1 MLTNENVK
9 SALLGLAVGDALGVP
24 VEFYSR
30 YELKE
35 NPVTGMRSNGAWRQP
50 IGTWS
55 DDTSLTIAAMESI
68 ARLKKFDANDIM
80 KNFVR
85 WLKED
90 KFTANDETFDC
101 GNTTG
106 AAIDNFIA
114 GAPPSS
120 CGMNDVRSNGN
131 GSLMRIFPAVFFA
144 YKKAATIGDALD
156 IVHEL
161 SALTHAHEYS
171 LMGCGIYYFV
181 AAQILDGNSN
191 LTDAVNAGL
200 RNAKNFYSAQN
211 KFAES
216 MKVYERIFS
225 DDFAALPE
233 DEIKS
238 YGYVVPTLEA
248 AIWCLLNTDSYKS
261 AVLTAVNLGKDT
273 DTVGAIAGGMAGLFY
288 GTEQIPAAWLDVLKK
303 RQYLEN
309 IANNFFA
316 AL

>member
-1 MLTNENVK
+1 MLTNANVK

-30 YELKE
+30 PELKKK
-35 NPVTGMRSNGAWRQP
+35 PVTGMRSYGTWNQP

-55 DDTSLTIAAMESI
+55 DDTSMTIAAMESI

-85 WLKED
+85 WLKKNE
-90 KFTANDETFDC
+90 FNANDNTFDC
-101 GNTTG
+101 GNTSG
-106 AAIDNFIA
+106 AAINNFIA
-114 GAPPSS
+114 GDPPSA
-120 CGMNDVRSNGN
+120 CGLNDIRSNGN

-144 YKKAATIGDALD
+144 YKKAATIDDALA

-181 AAQILDGNSN
+181 AAQILDGTAN
-191 LTDAVNAGL
+191 LSDAVNSGL
-200 RNAKNFYSAQN
+200 HKAKDFYAAQD
-211 KFAES
+211 KFAEG
-216 MKVYERIFS
+216 MKVYERLFS

-233 DEIKS
+233 DEIES
-238 YGYVVPTLEA
+238 YGYIVPTLEA
-248 AIWCLLNTDSYKS
+248 ALWCLLNTNNYKS

-288 GTEQIPAAWLDVLKK
+288 GIEQIPAAWLDVIKK
-303 RQYLEN
+303 REYLEN
-309 IANNFFA
+309 IADNFFA

>member
-1 MLTNENVK
+1 MLTNANVK

-30 YELKE
+30 PELKKK
-35 NPVTGMRSNGAWRQP
+35 PVTGMRSYGTWNQP

-55 DDTSLTIAAMESI
+55 DDTSMTIAAMESI

-85 WLKED
+85 WLKENE
-90 KFTANDETFDC
+90 FNANDNTFDC
-101 GNTTG
+101 GNTSG
-106 AAIDNFIA
+106 AAINNFIA
-114 GAPPSS
+114 GDPPSA
-120 CGMNDVRSNGN
+120 CGLNDIRSNGN

-144 YKKAATIGDALD
+144 YKKAATIDDALA

-181 AAQILDGNSN
+181 AAQILDGNKN
-191 LTDAVNAGL
+191 LSDAVNTGL
-200 RNAKNFYSAQN
+200 KQAKDFYAAQD
-211 KFAES
+211 KFAEG
-216 MKVYERIFS
+216 MKVYERLFS
-225 DDFAALPE
+225 DDFAVLPE

-248 AIWCLLNTDSYKS
+248 ALWCLLNTDNYKS

-288 GTEQIPAAWLDVLKK
+288 GIDQIPAAWLDVLKK
-303 RQYLEN
+303 REYLEN
-309 IANNFFA
+309 IADNFFA

>member
-1 MLTNENVK
+1 MITADNVK

-24 VEFYSR
+24 VEFCSR
-30 YELKE
+30 DELKR
-35 NPVTGMRSNGAWRQP
+35 NPVTGMRNYGSWQQP
-50 IGTWS
+50 AGTWS

-68 ARLKKFDANDIM
+68 ARLKKFDTNDIM

-90 KFTANDETFDC
+90 EFTANDETFDC

-106 AAIDNFIA
+106 AAIHNFIY
-114 GAPPSS
+114 GDPPSA
-120 CGMNDVRSNGN
+120 CGLADEHSNGN

-144 YKKAATIGDALD
+144 YKKAATIDDALN

-161 SALTHAHEYS
+161 SALTHAHEIS
-171 LMGCGIYYFV
+171 QMGCGIYYFI
-181 AAQILDGNSN
+181 AAQILDGNKN
-191 LTDAVNAGL
+191 LTDAVNSGL
-200 RNAKNFYSAQN
+200 HNAKDFYAARE
-211 KFAES
+211 KFTDA
-216 MKVYERIFS
+216 MKVYARLFS
-225 DDFAALPE
+225 DNFAALPE

-248 AIWCLLNTDSYKS
+248 ALWCLLNTDSYKS

-273 DTVGAIAGGMAGLFY
+273 DTVGAIAGGMAGLYY
-288 GTEQIPAAWLDVLKK
+288 GVKQIPADWLDVLKK

-309 IANNFFA
+309 IAENFFA